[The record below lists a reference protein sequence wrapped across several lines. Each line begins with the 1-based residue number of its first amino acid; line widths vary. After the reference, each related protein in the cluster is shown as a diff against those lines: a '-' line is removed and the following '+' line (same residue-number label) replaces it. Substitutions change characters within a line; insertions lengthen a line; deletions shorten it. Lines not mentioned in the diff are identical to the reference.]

1 MSQGCGDELFG
12 QKRAQRLVGVLRRR
26 EHRRD
31 RPGDPAPDLQQL
43 GPRRFRRKDE
53 RQVEVVVVKDGIGV
67 EDLHNGRSFLIVFL
81 ASSPQ
86 AKRGQAD

>member
-26 EHRRD
+26 EHRSD
-31 RPGDPAPDLQQL
+31 RPSDPAPDLQQL

-53 RQVEVVVVKDGIGV
+53 RQVEVVVVRDGVGVKD
-67 EDLHNGRSFLIVFL
+67 LNNGRFPKMSHRKQKEGRRIEC
-81 ASSPQ
+81 Q
-86 AKRGQAD
+86 C